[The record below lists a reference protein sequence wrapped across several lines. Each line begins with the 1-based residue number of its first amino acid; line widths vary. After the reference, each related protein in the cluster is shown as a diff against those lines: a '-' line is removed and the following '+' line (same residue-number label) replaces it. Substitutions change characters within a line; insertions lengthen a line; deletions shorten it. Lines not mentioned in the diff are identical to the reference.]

1 MFIRA
6 FKIEEISNF
15 TQEQKFAYEE
25 SMKYYRDLK
34 NVIDKSYDDGKI
46 EGEEIGIE
54 KGNIEGKLEI
64 AKNLKDNGIDI
75 EILIKS
81 TGLLKKEIEE
91 L

>member
-54 KGNIEGKLEI
+54 KGKIESKLEI

-75 EILIKS
+75 EIIIKS